1 MKTINTAANVQT
13 RRQRLKEWVSLPGG
27 FGIITGI
34 SMFLTIVL
42 IGVIHPFI
50 SAYEPDE
57 FVGE

>member
-42 IGVIHPFI
+42 
-50 SAYEPDE
+50 
-57 FVGE
+57 